1 MAYKQTTLE
10 ILISDIKL
18 TGENPRKDFDK
29 EHLNELA
36 QSIGEKGIWN
46 PVIVRPGKDGKVEL
60 MDPYEAI
67 RIIAVPIGCLGGFAF
82 IGALSLI
89 DRIHRALEGAS

>member
-1 MAYKQTTLE
+1 
-10 ILISDIKL
+10 
-18 TGENPRKDFDK
+18 
-29 EHLNELA
+29 
-36 QSIGEKGIWN
+36 
-46 PVIVRPGKDGKVEL
+46 